1 MGVIFFIYNAAFA
14 LVLLL
19 LVLIA
24 TAYAIFSKNPDTR
37 YQPMRDDRGSFIKSQ
52 TQLNTELDAL
62 GVTARGDM
70 AQKGYYGR
78 DLDDDEDSFSSGSG
92 KNHDGAGATL
102 PPSTANSNTRDPP
115 RSPIDPN
122 MKYFPSDGTPRHG
135 TPQNYS
141 DNPRGM
147 FKGDNS
153 SSRPG
158 ADMPLMDR
166 GQDTSPY
173 RRAPSSH
180 SNGGYRQQNNSSPW
194 QRGAGYDH

>member
-1 MGVIFFIYNAAFA
+1 MGVVFFIYNAAFA

-24 TAYAIFSKNPDTR
+24 TGYAVFSKNPDTR

-62 GVTARGDM
+62 GATARGDM
-70 AQKGYYGR
+70 AQKGYYSR

-92 KNHDGAGATL
+92 KEHGAAGVPL
-102 PPSTANSNTRDPP
+102 PPSTANSNMREPP

-122 MKYFPSDGTPRHG
+122 MQYYPSDGAPRHG
-135 TPQNYS
+135 TPQYS

-147 FKGDNS
+147 YDGDNS
-153 SSRPG
+153 GYR
-158 ADMPLMDR
+158 
-166 GQDTSPY
+166 QETSPY

-180 SNGGYRQQNNSSPW
+180 SSSGAAGYRQQNNSSPW

>member
-24 TAYAIFSKNPDTR
+24 TGYAIFSKNPDTR

-92 KNHDGAGATL
+92 KNHEGAGVAL
-102 PPSTANSNTRDPP
+102 PPSTANTHMRDPP

-122 MKYFPSDGTPRHG
+122 MQFFPSDGTPRHG
-135 TPQNYS
+135 TPQQYS

-147 FKGDNS
+147 YNGDNT

-166 GQDTSPY
+166 RQDTSPY
-173 RRAPSSH
+173 RQTPSSH
-180 SNGGYRQQNNSSPW
+180 ANGGYRQQNNSSPW

>member
-24 TAYAIFSKNPDTR
+24 TGYAMFSKNPDTR

-78 DLDDDEDSFSSGSG
+78 DLDDDEDSFSSGSA
-92 KNHDGAGATL
+92 KNHDAAGVPL
-102 PPSTANSNTRDPP
+102 PPSTANSNMRDPP

-122 MKYFPSDGTPRHG
+122 MQYFPSDGTPRHG
-135 TPQNYS
+135 APQYS
-141 DNPRGM
+141 DNPRGAYHN
-147 FKGDNS
+147 DNLN
-153 SSRPG
+153 SRPG
-158 ADMPLMDR
+158 TDNLMDR
-166 GQDTSPY
+166 RQDTSPY

-180 SNGGYRQQNNSSPW
+180 SANRQQNNSSPW